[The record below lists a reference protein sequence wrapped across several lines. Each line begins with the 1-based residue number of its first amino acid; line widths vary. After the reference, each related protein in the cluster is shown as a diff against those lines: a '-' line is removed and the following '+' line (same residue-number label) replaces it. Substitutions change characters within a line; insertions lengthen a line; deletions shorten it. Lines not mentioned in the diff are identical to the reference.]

1 MREDWVEAA
10 AGVVIV
16 ALMVAFA
23 AWLLIEML
31 PAMAQA
37 GWMMVR

>member
-1 MREDWVEAA
+1 MRDDWREAA

-16 ALMVAFA
+16 AIMVGFA
-23 AWLLIEML
+23 VWLLLEIL

-37 GWMMVR
+37 GWMMMR

>member
-1 MREDWVEAA
+1 MREDWGEAL

-16 ALMVAFA
+16 ACMAGFA
-23 AWLLIEML
+23 AWLLIEFL